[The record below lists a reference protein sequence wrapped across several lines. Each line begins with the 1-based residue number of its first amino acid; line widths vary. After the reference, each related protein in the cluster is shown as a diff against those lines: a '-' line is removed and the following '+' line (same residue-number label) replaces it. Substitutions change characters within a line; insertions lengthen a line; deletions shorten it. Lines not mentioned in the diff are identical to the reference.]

1 MGKNEKYA
9 NMDPFQKWAHS
20 YGRFGTVLA
29 LVYMV
34 SLPLI
39 VCVVYDCMPSLAD
52 VFNLST
58 FSILLIYIPVGIS
71 EALSFVPVLGSS
83 SYLTFITGN
92 IMNLKFPCAVNAMK
106 VADVEQNTPEGDAV
120 ATVGVAVSSILTVII
135 LAFAA
140 LLSGFIQPIFEIP
153 AVKTASGYIIP
164 ALFGSMALGLFGGTS
179 NGDKIVKNQLMGVLP
194 VVILTAIISFV
205 MRMIGAGSSLLGMV
219 GLIIIVMLPIGILGS
234 RIMWKKGIIK
244 VVDNPDK

>member
-1 MGKNEKYA
+1 MSKKEKYT

-20 YGRFGTVLA
+20 WGRFGTVIA
-29 LVYMV
+29 LIYMIV
-34 SLPLI
+34 LPLI
-39 VCVVYDCMPSLAD
+39 ICVVYDCMPSLTD
-52 VFNLST
+52 VFNIST

-71 EALSFVPVLGSS
+71 EALSYVPILGSS

-120 ATVGVAVSSILTVII
+120 ATVAVAVSSILTVAI
-135 LAFAA
+135 LALAA
-140 LLSGFIQPIFEIP
+140 LLSGFIQPVFEIP

-179 NGDKIVKNQLMGVLP
+179 NGDKIVKNQMMGVLP
-194 VVILTAIISFV
+194 VVILTALISLA
-205 MRMIGAGSSLLGMV
+205 MRLIGAGSSLLGMV
-219 GLIIIVMLPIGILGS
+219 GMIIIVMLPIGILSS
-234 RIMWKKGIIK
+234 RIMWKKGIIQ
-244 VVDNPDK
+244 VVDNPNK